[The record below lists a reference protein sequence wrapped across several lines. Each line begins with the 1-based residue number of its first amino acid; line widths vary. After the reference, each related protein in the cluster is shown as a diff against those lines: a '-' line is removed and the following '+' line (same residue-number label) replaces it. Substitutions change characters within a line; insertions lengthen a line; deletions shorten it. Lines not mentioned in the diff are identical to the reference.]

1 MSIYITVEL
10 KNKIRSHF
18 NNLCAYCHTA
28 EALTIT
34 TFEFEHIIPLSS
46 GGKTVFENL
55 CLACPSCN
63 RYKAT
68 RQTAIDPNTQDQVKL
83 FNPQQQLWADHFT
96 WSEDGTE
103 ILGLTTIGR
112 ATISTLKMNRLQLT
126 RVRKMWVIMGE
137 HPPNI

>member
-1 MSIYITVEL
+1 MSVYIPVEL

-18 NNLCAYCHTA
+18 NNLCAYCHPA
-28 EALTIT
+28 EALTVT

-46 GGKTVFENL
+46 GGKTVFENI

-68 RQTAIDPNTQDQVKL
+68 RQTAIDPNTQNEVKL
-83 FNPQQQLWADHFT
+83 FNPQQQLWVDYFT
-96 WSEDGTE
+96 WSKDATE
-103 ILGLTTIGR
+103 IVGLTTIGR

>member
-1 MSIYITVEL
+1 MSVYIPIEL

-18 NNLCAYCHTA
+18 ANLCAYCRTA
-28 EALTIT
+28 EALTVT

-46 GGKTVFENL
+46 GGETVFENL

-68 RQTAIDPNTQDQVKL
+68 RQTAIDPNTQNEVKL

-96 WSEDGTE
+96 WSEDTTE
-103 ILGLTTIGR
+103 IVGLTTIGR

-126 RVRKMWVIMGE
+126 RVRKMWVRMGE

>member
-1 MSIYITVEL
+1 MS
-10 KNKIRSHF
+10 
-18 NNLCAYCHTA
+18 A
-28 EALTIT
+28 
-34 TFEFEHIIPLSS
+34 

-68 RQTAIDPNTQDQVKL
+68 RQTAIDPNTQNEVKL

-96 WSEDGTE
+96 WSEDATE
-103 ILGLTTIGR
+103 IVGLTTIGR
-112 ATISTLKMNRLQLT
+112 ATIYTLKMNRLQLT
-126 RVRKMWVIMGE
+126 RVRKMWVEMGE

>member
-1 MSIYITVEL
+1 MEHSLFDVFAKVGCSPLTV
-10 KNKIRSHF
+10 
-18 NNLCAYCHTA
+18 
-28 EALTIT
+28 T

-46 GGKTVFENL
+46 GGETVFENL

-68 RQTAIDPNTQDQVKL
+68 RQTAIDPNTQNEVKL
-83 FNPQQQLWADHFT
+83 FNPQQQLWTDHFT
-96 WSEDGTE
+96 WSEDTTE
-103 ILGLTTIGR
+103 IVGLTTIGR

-126 RVRKMWVIMGE
+126 RVRKMWVRMGE